1 MLYCVESENISTRS
15 REPWKSGAVELAVEM
30 LPLLQKREASDTRR
44 GYLKK
49 MVIRLPF
56 VAGSHHRLG
65 EPLAMSFADI
75 DQRPAK
81 KRRFFVEGSPDSAS
95 PCFPPDTTNEQAD
108 TPLTTHT
115 TESLADGPR
124 VSSSQTEP
132 DSPIRNDSR
141 DNTHGEGFDANLL
154 ESFVGEKLEKEV
166 LQRLRELAGDN
177 IERAVNLYL
186 DSSWKASQTPT
197 LLSTRLSTSNAPSK
211 DSSHYQQVAKA
222 QNKPMKTTPPHPPV
236 ALYLS
241 MANQRYVGAF
251 GVAAWATRSGRNLL
265 KHEEKVAVERPK
277 TKPQM
282 KIGRGGKSIQT
293 NARQRGDCI
302 VRFLNAHGEE
312 VGRLPEDTAA
322 WVAPLIDQK
331 VCAFEGSCIYAPES
345 LRVNDTIYLQLRCSL
360 LRKAFEEGSFVK
372 PQETNRTTGIFEEK
386 ETTEEKSLR
395 LRQIALVKLFNEV
408 NLHPSTINPT
418 TAKHKREGILQA
430 AEIAEQYENKP
441 GTGSPPAA
449 QDGTSTP
456 PNGEEPED
464 GKELEQDQLD
474 TLYKKAQSFDFNTP
488 IFEPVDTFVMEL
500 RKYQKQALHWMVGKE
515 KDEAAKGKELSMH
528 PLWEKYEWPVKDVDQ
543 KELPLAIDQS
553 SFYVNPYSGELS
565 LEFPVQEQHC
575 LGGILADGKTPPH
588 SS

>member
-1 MLYCVESENISTRS
+1 
-15 REPWKSGAVELAVEM
+15 
-30 LPLLQKREASDTRR
+30 
-44 GYLKK
+44 
-49 MVIRLPF
+49 
-56 VAGSHHRLG
+56 
-65 EPLAMSFADI
+65 MSFADI

-81 KRRFFVEGSPDSAS
+81 KRRFFAEDSPELAS
-95 PCFPPDTTNEQAD
+95 PPPHPDTIHEQAD

-115 TESLADGPR
+115 SGSLADDPR

-132 DSPIRNDSR
+132 DSPTR
-141 DNTHGEGFDANLL
+141 DASTTKSHSEGFDTNLL
-154 ESFVGEKLEKEV
+154 ESFVGEKLENGV
-166 LQRLRELAGDN
+166 LKRLREMAGDN
-177 IERAVNLYL
+177 IERAANLYL
-186 DSSWKASQTPT
+186 DGSWKASQTHALLPT
-197 LLSTRLSTSNAPSK
+197 RPSPSKAPSK
-211 DSSHYQQVAKA
+211 DSSNPHPNAKS
-222 QNKPMKTTPPHPPV
+222 QNKSMKTTPPPV
-236 ALYLS
+236 VLHVS
-241 MANQRYVGAF
+241 IPNQRYVGAF

-265 KHEEKVAVERPK
+265 KHEEKVAVERPI

-293 NARQRGDCI
+293 NVRQRGDCI
-302 VRFLNAHGEE
+302 VRFLNARGEE

-331 VCAFEGSCIYAPES
+331 VCVFDGSCIYAPES
-345 LRVNDTIYLQLRCSL
+345 LRVNDTIYLQLRCSFL
-360 LRKAFEEGSFVK
+360 KKAFEEGSFVK
-372 PQETNRTTGIFEEK
+372 PTETNRTTGIYEEK

-408 NLHPSTINPT
+408 NLHPSTVNPT

-441 GTGSPPAA
+441 GTGSPRAA

-488 IFEPVDTFVMEL
+488 TFEPVDTFVMDL

-515 KDEAAKGKELSMH
+515 RDEAAKGKELSMH
-528 PLWEKYEWPVKDVDQ
+528 PLWEEYQWPTKDVDQ
-543 KELPLAIDQS
+543 KDLPTVVDQS

-575 LGGILADGKTPPH
+575 LGGILADGKLSLY
-588 SS
+588 SSIPELH

>member
-1 MLYCVESENISTRS
+1 
-15 REPWKSGAVELAVEM
+15 
-30 LPLLQKREASDTRR
+30 
-44 GYLKK
+44 
-49 MVIRLPF
+49 
-56 VAGSHHRLG
+56 
-65 EPLAMSFADI
+65 MSVVDI
-75 DQRPAK
+75 DPRPPK
-81 KRRFFVEGSPDSAS
+81 KRRFFVENSPELTN
-95 PCFPPDTTNEQAD
+95 PPFHPETINEQAD
-108 TPLTTHT
+108 TPLTSHAA
-115 TESLADGPR
+115 ESPAERPG

-132 DSPIRNDSR
+132 ESPTQDGSRRNV
-141 DNTHGEGFDANLL
+141 HGKCFDAILL
-154 ESFVGEKLEKEV
+154 ESFVGEKLENDV
-166 LQRLRELAGDN
+166 LQRLRDMAGDN

-186 DSSWKASQTPT
+186 DGSWKASQSYTP
-197 LLSTRLSTSNAPSK
+197 LPTRPSK
-211 DSSHYQQVAKA
+211 SKAHSEDLNYHQRDAIAQDKPKKASS
-222 QNKPMKTTPPHPPV
+222 PPV
-236 ALYLS
+236 ALHLS
-241 MANQRYVGAF
+241 MPNQRYVGAF

-282 KIGRGGKSIQT
+282 KIGKGGKSVQA
-293 NARQRGDCI
+293 NVRQRGDCI
-302 VRFLNAHGEE
+302 VRFLNARVEE

-331 VCAFEGSCIYAPES
+331 VCIFEGSCIYAPES
-345 LRVNDTIYLQLRCSL
+345 LRVNDTVYLQLQCFL

-372 PQETNRTTGIFEEK
+372 PAETNRTTGIFEEK

-408 NLHPSTINPT
+408 NLHPSTVNPT

-441 GTGSPPAA
+441 MTSSPPAA

-456 PNGEEPED
+456 PTGEEPED

-488 IFEPVDTFVMEL
+488 TFEPVDTFVMDL

-528 PLWEKYEWPVKDVDQ
+528 PLWEEYEWPTKDVDQ
-543 KELPLAIDQS
+543 KDLPKVADQS
-553 SFYVNPYSGELS
+553 SFYLNPYSGELS

-575 LGGILADGKTPPH
+575 LGGILADGKLPPH
-588 SS
+588 DRFVKVTHDHRNGSWENHRNA